1 MHKRDILQRS
11 TNKTKTMKKQQNQLV
26 TTASRLFSTRRR
38 KQVSLFVVA
47 LALAFTGS
55 IMPIWKQV
63 VQADQYQD
71 QINQLNAENANT
83 RGLVND
89 LQSQASSY
97 QDAISKLQEQIN
109 GLQASINSNV
119 AKQTELQSQIDIAQA
134 EIDKQRS
141 HLASDIKAMYV
152 DGTPDTLEM
161 LATSKNLSEFVDKQ
175 EYRSRVQSKIQDTMA
190 TIAELQKQLQSQKVQ
205 IEVLIKEQQTQQ
217 AMLDS
222 DRAKQQE
229 MLSYNQGQQ
238 AGFNAQIS
246 ANTQKV
252 GELRKAQAE
261 AIRRMGGSAVL
272 GDTGDNTY
280 PAKWKAAPL
289 DAYVDNWGMY
299 TRECVSYTAWK
310 VYEAYGNMPYWGGI
324 GNANEWVRNARNY
337 GVPTS
342 STPRPGT
349 VGISLAGT
357 YGHAVWVEA
366 VDGNS
371 VIVSEY
377 NYDWAGNYRKWRYP
391 TSTFTYLYFG
401 DWRR

>member
-1 MHKRDILQRS
+1 
-11 TNKTKTMKKQQNQLV
+11 MKKQQNQFV

-47 LALAFTGS
+47 FALAFTGS

-272 GDTGDNTY
+272 GDSGGNTY

>member
-1 MHKRDILQRS
+1 MHKRDILRRS

-47 LALAFTGS
+47 FALAFTGS

-97 QDAISKLQEQIN
+97 QDAINKLQEQIN
-109 GLQASINSNV
+109 GLQASINANV
-119 AKQTELQSQIDIAQA
+119 AKQTDLQRQIDIAQA

-175 EYRSRVQSKIQDTMA
+175 EYRSRVQSKIQDTMS

-229 MLSYNQGQQ
+229 LLSYNQGQQ

-252 GELRKAQAE
+252 GELRKAQSE

-342 STPRPGT
+342 STPRAGT

-377 NYDWAGNYRKWRYP
+377 NYDWTGNYRKWRYP

>member
-1 MHKRDILQRS
+1 MHKRDTLKESKQ
-11 TNKTKTMKKQQNQLV
+11 KTKTMKKQQNQTV
-26 TTASRLFSTRRR
+26 TTVKRLMFSRRR
-38 KQVSLFVVA
+38 RQVSLFVVA

-55 IMPIWKQV
+55 VMPIWRQV
-63 VQADQYQD
+63 AEADQYQD
-71 QINQLNAENANT
+71 QINQLNSENSNT
-83 RGLVND
+83 RSLVND

-97 QDAISKLQEQIN
+97 ADAISKLQAQIN
-109 GLQASINSNV
+109 GLQASINTNV
-119 AKQTELQSQIDIAQA
+119 ATQNELQRQIEVAQA
-134 EIDKQRS
+134 EIDRQRAT
-141 HLASDIKAMYV
+141 LASDIKAMYV

-190 TIAELQKQLQSQKVQ
+190 SIAELQKQLQSQKVQ
-205 IEVLIKEQQTQQ
+205 IETLIKEQQVQQ
-217 AMLDS
+217 SLLDS

-229 MLSYNQGQQ
+229 LLSMNQGQQ
-238 AGFNAQIS
+238 SSYNAQIS

-252 GELRKAQAE
+252 AELRRAQAE
-261 AIRRMGGSAVL
+261 AIRKMGGSAVL
-272 GDTGDNTY
+272 GDSGDNTY
-280 PAKWKAAPL
+280 PAKWKSAPL

-299 TRECVSYTAWK
+299 TRECVSYAAWK

-324 GNANEWVRNARNY
+324 GNANEWVRNARNV
-337 GVPTS
+337 GIPTS
-342 STPRPGT
+342 STPKAGT
-349 VGISLAGT
+349 VGISFWGS

-391 TSTFTYLYFG
+391 ASTFTYVYFG